1 MIARFLLTFPRKFF
15 LPGMICL
22 PRHDCIATANL
33 PRPGNFSL
41 SKRLLSKTVLY
52 SLTFCTCLRQEVDR
66 EGEATARA
74 ATGKVGP
81 VRTLDS

>member
-1 MIARFLLTFPRKFF
+1 MPGDDLLTQT
-15 LPGMICL
+15 
-22 PRHDCIATANL
+22 DCIATANL

-52 SLTFCTCLRQEVDR
+52 SLTFCTCLRQEVDQ